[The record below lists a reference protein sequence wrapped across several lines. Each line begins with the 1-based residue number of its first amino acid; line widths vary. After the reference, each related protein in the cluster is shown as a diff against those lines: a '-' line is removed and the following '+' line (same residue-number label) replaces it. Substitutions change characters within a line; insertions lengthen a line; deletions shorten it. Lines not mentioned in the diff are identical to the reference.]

1 MEEILP
7 SLIIILCVIIVP
19 TIAIIYLIS
28 KHKHEQFLMADP
40 KLNKLVDKFHTF
52 FIKDKIWQYP
62 LEKLNNKNI
71 MQKITFCRGEKSY
84 TLNKE
89 VVYICLKDD
98 YGEYYDENMLIYV
111 IAHEIAH
118 VLCPEVG
125 HTDLFFEINEILLN
139 ELEKESI
146 YNSSLPV
153 IRSYCENGDPEL

>member
-1 MEEILP
+1 MTEFLP
-7 SLIIILCVIIVP
+7 SFIIIICVIIVP
-19 TIAIIYLIS
+19 TIAIIYLYS

-40 KLNKLVDKFHTF
+40 KLNKILDRFHTF
-52 FIKDKIWQYP
+52 FIKDKKWQYP

-71 MQKITFCRGEKSY
+71 MQEVTFYRGEKSY

-98 YGEYYDENMLIYV
+98 DGEYYDENMLIYV

-139 ELEKESI
+139 ELEKEGI
-146 YNSSLPV
+146 YNSSVPV
-153 IRSYCENGDPEL
+153 IRNYCQNGDPEL